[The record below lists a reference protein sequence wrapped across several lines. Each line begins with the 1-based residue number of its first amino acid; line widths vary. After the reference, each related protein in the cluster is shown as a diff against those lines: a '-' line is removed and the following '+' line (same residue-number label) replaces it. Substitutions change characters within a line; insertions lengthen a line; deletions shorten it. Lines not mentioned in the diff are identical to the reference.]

1 MAISRMKT
9 ITCNNCGAEI
19 SRKRIYRN
27 GIIVWPPRNP
37 QNSLP
42 CPNCGRR
49 SFSIGKSEIRRYDI
63 RKSEI
68 EKSDIIQNESTYI
81 NWKIVG
87 AVLAYIVF
95 EVARSANG

>member
-49 SFSIGKSEIRRYDI
+49 SFSIRKSEIRNDI

-68 EKSDIIQNESTYI
+68 EKSEIRKNEATYI

-95 EVARSANG
+95 EVARSVNG